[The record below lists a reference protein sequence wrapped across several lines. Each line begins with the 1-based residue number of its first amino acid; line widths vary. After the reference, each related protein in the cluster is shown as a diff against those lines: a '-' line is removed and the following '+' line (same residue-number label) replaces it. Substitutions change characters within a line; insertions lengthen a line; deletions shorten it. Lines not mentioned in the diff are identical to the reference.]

1 MNASVQFKNMEDEL
15 HAMRKM
21 VEKHRAK
28 YENAEKSDKIK
39 RSEFDVKGNLTKLE
53 KRKS

>member
-1 MNASVQFKNMEDEL
+1 MNASVQFKNMDDEL

-28 YENAEKSDKIK
+28 YENAENEIRD
-39 RSEFDVKGNLTKLE
+39 L
-53 KRKS
+53 